1 MRIAKII
8 NITIVCLVFFACSSN
23 SNPSGKDKN
32 ISIQDSLAQV
42 YDLSCKAVINDSS
55 LENINRCIQQALND
69 SARETWIGTRR
80 KMYMSQFSFNKLKV
94 DAEEVLKINPCYAP
108 VLINIDRINNEH
120 YNWQDLYNEDFERN
134 DYKSTRFVVA
144 DFNTLDAQGNCKGCQ
159 EEFPDV
165 WEIQEVK
172 SFLQVCYKN
181 KVNLYDNRS
190 IEEWLAGL
198 KEEERQKWSPM
209 LPIWYNLR
217 DHVEAYRTE
226 PLKKDPIIEVSG
238 KKYCIGQRL
247 CLCEIQGD
255 TIIKVAQFVTSSKNA
270 AAAQNNQRDYD
281 GQRRYYAPLNR
292 LTTRYWDDRLTYDS
306 LDKKRDA
313 EMGFSSKH
321 VITYKGKVPLPNFMH
336 ITPDDAF
343 PGAKGY
349 VNGIHEFAV
358 GGNVP
363 GKYMGTPISLGCV
376 RLHDYPSKFIRW
388 WTPANAKMFIYYEDK
403 RYKQTVPESS
413 SDS

>member
-1 MRIAKII
+1 MRTEKSIY
-8 NITIVCLVFFACSSN
+8 ITIFSFVFFACSES
-23 SNPSGKDKN
+23 SSPSANQKN
-32 ISIQDSLAQV
+32 ISKQDSLAQV
-42 YDLSCKAVINDSS
+42 YDLSCKATINDSS
-55 LENINRCIQQALND
+55 LVNINRCIQLALND
-69 SARETWIGTRR
+69 STQEIWISNRR
-80 KMYMSQFSFNKLKV
+80 KMYMSQSSFNKLKV
-94 DAEEVLKINPCYAP
+94 DAEEVLKNNPCYAP
-108 VLINIDRINNEH
+108 IIINIDRINNEH
-120 YNWQDLYNEDFERN
+120 YNWQDLYNENFERS
-134 DYKSTRFVVA
+134 DYKSSRFVVA
-144 DFNTLDAQGNCKGCQ
+144 DFNTQDAKGNCKGCQ

-198 KEEERQKWSPM
+198 KEDERKKWSPM
-209 LPIWYNLR
+209 LSIWYNLR

-281 GQRRYYAPLNR
+281 GQRRYYAPMNR
-292 LTTRYWDDRLTYDS
+292 LTTRYWDDRLVYDS

-321 VITYKGKVPLPNFMH
+321 VITYKGKVPLPNFIH

-343 PGAKGY
+343 PGAKGF

-358 GGNVP
+358 GGSVP

-403 RYKQTVPESS
+403 RYKQSVPESS